1 MVGRIILFIGTI
13 MIEIGFWGGMFLTL
27 IMGGMIFVGLHINK
41 PFPWEHKIF
50 DKSKIKYRD
59 GDNT

>member
-1 MVGRIILFIGTI
+1 MNELGFFGGLLLSVI
-13 MIEIGFWGGMFLTL
+13 MFS
-27 IMGGMIFVGLHINK
+27 MIFVGLHINK
-41 PFPWEHKIF
+41 PFPWESKIF

>member
-1 MVGRIILFIGTI
+1 
-13 MIEIGFWGGMFLTL
+13 MIELGFWGGMFLTL